1 MEAGG
6 SFVIVVDTNVLIY
19 FWLRTEQARQAE
31 RLYARD
37 PDWIAPMLWR
47 SEFRSALSLYVH
59 KERMSFEQAMYAVAS
74 AEDQMD
80 GYEHIVDSRAVM
92 ELALESG
99 CSTYDC
105 EFVALAKAV
114 GVPLITGDRRIVE
127 RFPKIAQPLPDFI
140 H

>member
-1 MEAGG
+1 MEAAGTV
-6 SFVIVVDTNVLIY
+6 VIVVDTNVLIY

-31 RLYARD
+31 RLYAND

-47 SEFRSALSLYVH
+47 SEFRNALSLYVR
-59 KERMSFEQAMYAVAS
+59 KKRMSFEQAMYAVAG

-80 GYEHIVDSRAVM
+80 DREHIVDSREVM
-92 ELALESG
+92 ELANESG
-99 CSTYDC
+99 CSAYDC
-105 EFVALAKAV
+105 EFVALAEAI

>member
-1 MEAGG
+1 MEAAGP
-6 SFVIVVDTNVLIY
+6 FVIVVDTNVLIY

-47 SEFRSALSLYVH
+47 SEFRSALSLYVR
-59 KERMSFEQAMYAVAS
+59 KGRMSLEQAMYAIAS
-74 AEDQMD
+74 AEEQMD
-80 GYEHIVDSRAVM
+80 DHEHIVDSRAVM
-92 ELALESG
+92 ELAIESG
-99 CSTYDC
+99 CSAYDC
-105 EFVALAKAV
+105 EFVALAEAV

>member
-1 MEAGG
+1 
-6 SFVIVVDTNVLIY
+6 VIVVDTNVLIY

-31 RLYARD
+31 RLYAAD
-37 PDWIAPMLWR
+37 PEWIAPMLWR
-47 SEFRSALSLYVH
+47 SEFRSALSLYVR
-59 KERMSFEQAMYAVAS
+59 KNRMSLEQAMYAVSS
-74 AEDQMD
+74 AEEQMD
-80 GYEHIVDSRAVM
+80 NHEHLVDSGAVIQ
-92 ELALESG
+92 LALDSG

-105 EFVALAKAV
+105 EFVALAEAV

>member
-1 MEAGG
+1 VEEAGP
-6 SFVIVVDTNVLIY
+6 SVIVVDTNVLIY

-31 RLYARD
+31 RLYESD
-37 PDWIAPMLWR
+37 PEWIAPLLWR
-47 SEFRSALSLYVH
+47 SEFRSALSLYIR
-59 KERMSFEQAMYAVAS
+59 KKRMSLEQALYAIAS
-74 AEDQMD
+74 AEEQLYDH
-80 GYEHIVDSRAVM
+80 EHIVDSRAVM

-99 CSTYDC
+99 CSAYDC
-105 EFVALAKAV
+105 EFVALAEAA